1 MQAVPVRIPELSLS
15 LDPAAPARPRLH
27 SVDLVRGV
35 VLVLLALDHVAAYFS
50 AVRVEPADLSQISDG
65 LFLTRWV
72 TNLCAPTFVLLAG
85 AGTYLAL
92 ANGVPRRQQARFLA
106 ARGLGLILLEL
117 TLVRLLWTFNL
128 DYAGQPL
135 VLQEIA
141 AIGVC
146 MIALAGLLPLPATAV
161 AGLGIAIIAGHN
173 LLDGVDPA
181 TLGNWG
187 PLWRLLHVPGPL
199 HLGGLSLVVVYP
211 VLPWIGVMA
220 AGYAL
225 GPVLTAPAET
235 RRTVLV
241 RLGVGFIL
249 TFLVLRAWNVYGDP
263 TGWTIRSSM
272 GSTVLSFVDTTKY
285 PPSLLFLLM
294 TLGPA
299 LLLLAAADTWRG
311 VAGDVLA
318 LIGRVPLFY

>member
-146 MIALAGLLPLPATAV
+146 MIALKGSTEWEDILLNLGGMLAPVVAFVATPERHLLLGAGYR
-161 AGLGIAIIAGHN
+161 AGH
-173 LLDGVDPA
+173 LCERREQHPRPVRRGRVGV
-181 TLGNWG
+181 
-187 PLWRLLHVPGPL
+187 V
-199 HLGGLSLVVVYP
+199 
-211 VLPWIGVMA
+211 
-220 AGYAL
+220 
-225 GPVLTAPAET
+225 
-235 RRTVLV
+235 TVLV
-241 RLGVGFIL
+241 LARLD
-249 TFLVLRAWNVYGDP
+249 RARGQPLELPAHHRD
-263 TGWTIRSSM
+263 GCLDR
-272 GSTVLSFVDTTKY
+272 
-285 PPSLLFLLM
+285 
-294 TLGPA
+294 GPA
-299 LLLLAAADTWRG
+299 RRFRLVPVGAGQLHRQRPLRG
-311 VAGDVLA
+311 RL
-318 LIGRVPLFY
+318 RVVRRDRRSRRDQRP